1 MHLAALLAGL
11 LPVTVGGLLVAGAAL
26 PSAPAA
32 QVGTVPARARA
43 PVVGPARTPVAGAI
57 PAGAVPAATVPAVT
71 GPAANAPAA
80 GRLRWGWPVKPRPAV
95 LQRFRVGPQPWS
107 PGHRG
112 VDLAAASGQPVLA
125 PADGVVR
132 FAGTVVGRGVLVLDH
147 AGGIRTSFEPVTD
160 ALPVGTAVSRGQP
173 VARVGPAAGSH
184 CAPTGCLHWG
194 ARRGES
200 YLDPLSLLG
209 LVPPIVLLPVR

>member
-1 MHLAALLAGL
+1 MHRAALLAGL

-32 QVGTVPARARA
+32 QVGPVPARARA
-43 PVVGPARTPVAGAI
+43 PVVGPARTSVAGAM
-57 PAGAVPAATVPAVT
+57 PPGTGPAATVL
-71 GPAANAPAA
+71 AATAPAA
-80 GRLRWGWPVKPRPAV
+80 GRLRWDWPLQPRPAV

-112 VDLAAASGQPVLA
+112 VDLAAASGQPLLA

-147 AGGIRTSFEPVTD
+147 AGGIRTSFEPITH

-173 VARVGPAAGSH
+173 VARVGLAAGSH

>member
-1 MHLAALLAGL
+1 MRLAALLAGL
-11 LPVTVGGLLVAGAAL
+11 LPVTVGGLLATGTAL
-26 PSAPAA
+26 PSAPAG
-32 QVGTVPARARA
+32 QVGPVPARA
-43 PVVGPARTPVAGAI
+43 PVAGPARTPVAGAART
-57 PAGAVPAATVPAVT
+57 PVAGAISEAA
-71 GPAANAPAA
+71 GPAIRP
-80 GRLRWGWPVKPRPAV
+80 GRLRWDWPLQPRPAV
-95 LQRFRVGPQPWS
+95 LQRFRVGPQLWS

-132 FAGTVVGRGVLVLDH
+132 FGGTVVGRGVLVLDH

-173 VARVGPAAGSH
+173 VARLGPAAGSH
-184 CAPTGCLHWG
+184 CASVGCLHWG
-194 ARRGES
+194 ARHGEN